1 MKRESPADSGLA
13 PAESNSNG
21 ASLWLWVAGG
31 FLFLGL
37 LWAAMFVVAH
47 RANIQSVP
55 LAAPAGGGR

>member
-1 MKRESPADSGLA
+1 MKRESPADAGPT
-13 PAESNSNG
+13 PAETTASG
-21 ASLWLWVAGG
+21 ASLWLWVVGG